1 MNALSSFLASPP
13 SRRVRR
19 YRGLLAAALA
29 LLVCAL
35 AALVVY
41 RAALDSALAADR
53 DATAQRLAFYAQ
65 SLQANLERYESL
77 PGLLALERDLA
88 RLLANPGDGD
98 RRQAANAYL
107 EAAQQAAGV
116 AAAYVMDMRG
126 DTLAASNWRQPGT
139 FVGQN
144 YAFRPYFR
152 AATDGG
158 TGRFYAVGATTGEP
172 GYFLSAPLRGQ
183 GNHGE
188 MTGVVAIKVA
198 LEDFERALVDS
209 GDLAL
214 LADRDGI
221 VFLAARPDWRYRSLL
236 PLSDEVR
243 VRLAETR
250 QYGQHTPRALLADDR
265 LPAGVRLADAGDR
278 RELLWQAH
286 RVGPL
291 DWQLVVLRDPA
302 PLRRGAWIAAAA
314 AVFALAFALTLA
326 AIFRLRRYRRQ
337 ELRRLHA
344 ELEKRI
350 AERTADL
357 SHQVAALERTEA
369 ILHETRDA
377 AVQAGKLAVL
387 GQMAAG
393 MTHELNQPLAAL
405 HNYSDNAVALLD
417 RGQLDEVRGNLISI
431 SHLAGRLGRI
441 VSQLKSFA
449 RKSPDSAS
457 AVAVDSALANALLI
471 VEPRRRELGAAIDT
485 AGVAP
490 GLLVRAEAVRI
501 EQVLVNLLRNGLD
514 AAAQNEAPRL
524 EIIAGIAGADGDGGQ
539 VRIAVRDNGAGI
551 PAASQAHLFEPFY
564 TTKTAGE
571 GLGLGLAISL
581 AIVESLGG
589 RIEAGNRSD
598 GRGAEFAVLLDP
610 ATEENR

>member
-1 MNALSSFLASPP
+1 MNALTSFLASPP

-19 YRGLLAAALA
+19 HRGLIVAVLALAA
-29 LLVCAL
+29 CAL
-35 AALVVY
+35 AALAVY
-41 RAALDSALAADR
+41 RAALDGAVAADR
-53 DATAQRLAFYAQ
+53 AATAQRLAFYAQ
-65 SLQANLERYESL
+65 SLEASLERYESL

-88 RLLANPGDGD
+88 RLLATPDDGE

-116 AAAYVMDMRG
+116 AAAYLMDTRG

-144 YAFRPYFR
+144 YGFRPYFR
-152 AATDGG
+152 AAAAGG
-158 TGRFYAVGATTGEP
+158 TGRFYAIGATTGEP
-172 GYFLSAPLRGQ
+172 GYFLSAPLRSQ
-183 GNHGE
+183 GNRGQII
-188 MTGVVAIKVA
+188 GVVAIKVA

-214 LADRDGI
+214 LADGDGI
-221 VFLAARPDWRYRSLL
+221 VFLAAQPAWRYRSLL

-250 QYGQHTPRALLADDR
+250 QYGLHTPQPLLAGSE
-265 LPAGVRLADAGDR
+265 LPGGAAAVRLADAGDG

-286 RVGPL
+286 RVGSL

-314 AVFALAFALTLA
+314 AAFALAFALTLA
-326 AIFRLRRYRRQ
+326 AIFRLRRHRRQ

-344 ELEKRI
+344 ELEQRI

-357 SHQVAALERTEA
+357 SHQIAALERTEA

-405 HNYSDNAVALLD
+405 HNYSDNAMALLD
-417 RGQLDEVRGNLISI
+417 RGQLDAVRGNLESI

-449 RKSPDSAS
+449 RKSPASPS

-471 VEPRRRELGAAIDT
+471 VEPRRRELGALIDL

-514 AAAQNEAPRL
+514 AAAQNDAPRL
-524 EIIAGIAGADGDGGQ
+524 EIVAGIAGGQ

-551 PAASQAHLFEPFY
+551 PAASQPHLFEPFY

-598 GRGAEFAVLLDP
+598 GGGAEFAVLLDP
-610 ATEENR
+610 ATEGNR